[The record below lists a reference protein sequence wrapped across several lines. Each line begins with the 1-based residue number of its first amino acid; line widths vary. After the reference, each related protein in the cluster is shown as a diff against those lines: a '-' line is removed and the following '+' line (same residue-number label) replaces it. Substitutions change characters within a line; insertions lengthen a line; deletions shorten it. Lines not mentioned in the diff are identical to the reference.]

1 MERWIA
7 TIILIILV
15 IVSTIKSDKN
25 KKDIKWHL
33 ICIIS
38 GTFLTFVLTPIYVEA
53 FAKISGML

>member
-15 IVSTIKSDKN
+15 IFSTIKNDKN

-33 ICIIS
+33 ICISS
-38 GTFLTFVLTPIYVEA
+38 GTFLAFVLTLIYVEA
-53 FAKISGML
+53 FTKICGVL